1 MNESIINYNSGKD
14 EYKNWIVSE
23 TQFNVKYQKKFES
36 IFCLGNGYLGIRS
49 ATEESYLGQSRDTF
63 VSGTFNKFG
72 ENEVTELPNAA
83 DMIAIDIYIDGE
95 LFSLEKGLVSSYE
108 RTLNLKTGELERHFT
123 WMNKSGKTF
132 NFLFKRFVS
141 FHDLHLF
148 ATKVEITPV
157 GCDANIEIYSGINGQ
172 MTNSGSQHFFEGEKR
187 IFDNRYIQM
196 LQKTTESNITFVH
209 NTSHNISV
217 AGEKDV
223 LTYRF
228 DMDRRKVGI
237 YYNASVL
244 SNQILVIEKISN
256 IYTTRDKNMEGLS
269 LKEIKDISLKNIKDC
284 SRAGYD
290 ILRNAGSEEW
300 QKKWDAIDIKID
312 SNDDFNQLA
321 VRFAQYHMLIMT
333 PKHDNRCGI
342 GAKGLSGEGY
352 KGHSFWD
359 TEIFILPFFI
369 YTIPDIA
376 KSLLEYRYNMLDGA
390 HAKAKENGYR
400 GAMYPWESA
409 WIKDGEVTPVW
420 GGADIVTGKPTKIW
434 SGFIEQHV
442 TSDIAFAVCQYY
454 QITGDEKFMNKYGY
468 EILFDTAIF
477 WASRLEWNKDKSKF
491 CINDV
496 VGPDEFQEHVNNDAF
511 TNYMAQWCMEK
522 SVNYYKILK
531 ENNSQVFVKLNKK
544 LNLDKEIDFIKDKIN
559 KIYLQLPNKDGVIP
573 QDDTYLSKKN
583 IDLTKYKNQKNVGSI
598 SKDYNPKQRN
608 KIQVSK
614 QASVVMLVYLL
625 EYKFNN
631 KIKQSNF
638 DYYEPKTLHD
648 SSLSLSIHSILA
660 SDVDKPDLAYQLFRK
675 AAEIDLGTNMKTS
688 DPGIHAASFGG
699 TWQAVICGFSGVRM
713 VNGKLRINP
722 KLPEQINS
730 ITFPLLWKGN
740 KLEIKATNNKLKIR
754 NDGNHSVEFSV
765 YNKKYT
771 VDKAIEIKYS

>member
-1 MNESIINYNSGKD
+1 MINYNNGKD

-23 TQFNVKYQKKFES
+23 TQFKVKYQKKCEA
-36 IFCLGNGYLGIRS
+36 IFCLGNGHLGIRS
-49 ATEESYLGQSRDTF
+49 ATEESYLGQVRNTF
-63 VSGTFNKFG
+63 ISGTFNKFG

-95 LFSLEKGLVSSYE
+95 LFSLEKGIASDYE
-108 RTLNLKTGELERHFT
+108 RTLNLKTGELKRHFT
-123 WMNKSGKTF
+123 WTNKQGKTF

-148 ATKVEITPV
+148 ATKVEITSV
-157 GCDANIEIYSGINGQ
+157 DCDADIEIYSGINGQ
-172 MTNSGSQHFFEGEKR
+172 VTNSGSQHFLEGEKR

-209 NTSHNISV
+209 NTVHNLSV
-217 AGEKDV
+217 DEKNDEF
-223 LTYRF
+223 TYRF

-237 YYNASVL
+237 YYEGSVL
-244 SNQILVIEKISN
+244 SNQTLLIEKISN
-256 IYTTRDKNMEGLS
+256 IYTTRDKDMEEKS

-290 ILRNAGSEEW
+290 VLRNAGSEEW
-300 QKKWDAIDIKID
+300 KKIWDTIDIKID
-312 SNDDFNQLA
+312 SNDDYNQLA
-321 VRFAQYHMLIMT
+321 VRFAQYHILSMT
-333 PKHDNRCGI
+333 PMHDNRCGI

-359 TEIFILPFFI
+359 TEIFILPFF
-369 YTIPDIA
+369 TFTMPEVA
-376 KSLLEYRYNMLDGA
+376 KSLLEYRYNMLEGA

-442 TSDIAFAVCQYY
+442 TSDIAFAVWQYY
-454 QITGDEKFMNKYGY
+454 QITGDEEFINKYGY

-477 WASRLEWNKDKSKF
+477 WASRLEWNKDKNEYH
-491 CINDV
+491 INNV

-511 TNYMAQWCMEK
+511 TNYMAHWCMEK
-522 SVNYYKILK
+522 AVNYYRILK
-531 ENNSQVFVKLNKK
+531 KNNPQTFAGLNKK
-544 LNLDKEIDFIKDKIN
+544 LNLDKEIDIIEDKIN
-559 KIYLQLPNKDGVIP
+559 KIYLQLPNKDGLIP

-638 DYYEPKTLHD
+638 DYYEPRTLHD
-648 SSLSLSIHSILA
+648 SSLSLAIHSILA
-660 SDVDKPDLAYQLFRK
+660 SDVDKPDLAYKMFRK
-675 AAEIDLGTNMKTS
+675 ATEIDLSKNMKTS
-688 DPGIHAASFGG
+688 DSGIHAASFGG
-699 TWQAVICGFSGVRM
+699 IWQAVICGFCGVRM
-713 VNGKLRINP
+713 VQGKLRINP
-722 KLPEQINS
+722 KLPKQINS

-740 KLEIKATNNKLKIR
+740 KLEIKVTNKEIKIKNKGKE
-754 NDGNHSVEFSV
+754 SVEFSV
-765 YNKKYT
+765 YNKKYFIEEST
-771 VDKAIEIKYS
+771 LKAEIINF